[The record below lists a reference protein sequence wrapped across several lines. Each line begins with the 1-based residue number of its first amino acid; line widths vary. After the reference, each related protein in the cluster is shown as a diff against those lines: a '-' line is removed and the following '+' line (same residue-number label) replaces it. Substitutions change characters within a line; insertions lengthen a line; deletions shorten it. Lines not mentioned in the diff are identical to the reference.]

1 MTLTGRTGL
10 LALICVLP
18 IAVSPWPAR
27 AFVVLL
33 IALSILVVADA
44 ALAASTRGLR
54 YTRSPDSSARLA
66 QRVEVSLR
74 IHNDGRRRFRG
85 QIRDAWPPSARAEPR
100 IHTINI
106 AAGQRQHV
114 ETRLRPV
121 RRGDQRAAV
130 VTARSIGPLGLA
142 GRQGSQ
148 SVPGQVRVLPPFLSR
163 KHLPS
168 RLAKLREID
177 GLLPTLI
184 RGQGTEFDSLRE
196 YVVGD
201 DVRSIDWR
209 ASARR
214 ADVVVRTWRPER
226 DRRVVIVLDTGRT
239 AAGRVGVDPTAA
251 DPAGWPR
258 LDWSMDAALLLAALA
273 SRAGDHVDFL
283 AHDRVSRAGV
293 FGASRTELLAQL
305 VEAMAPLQPAL
316 VEPDW
321 RAMVSAVARRTRRRS
336 LVVLLTDLNA
346 TALDEGLLPVLPQLS
361 AKHHMLIAAVA
372 DPRVDQMAAGRSDAA
387 AVYDAAAAERSRN
400 DRRAIA
406 ARLRSSGVEVVDAVP
421 TELAPALA
429 DRYLAMKAT
438 GRL

>member
-1 MTLTGRTGL
+1 
-10 LALICVLP
+10 
-18 IAVSPWPAR
+18 
-27 AFVVLL
+27 
-33 IALSILVVADA
+33 
-44 ALAASTRGLR
+44 
-54 YTRSPDSSARLA
+54 
-66 QRVEVSLR
+66 
-74 IHNDGRRRFRG
+74 
-85 QIRDAWPPSARAEPR
+85 
-100 IHTINI
+100 
-106 AAGQRQHV
+106 
-114 ETRLRPV
+114 
-121 RRGDQRAAV
+121 
-130 VTARSIGPLGLA
+130 
-142 GRQGSQ
+142 
-148 SVPGQVRVLPPFLSR
+148 
-163 KHLPS
+163 
-168 RLAKLREID
+168 
-177 GLLPTLI
+177 
-184 RGQGTEFDSLRE
+184 
-196 YVVGD
+196 
-201 DVRSIDWR
+201 VRSIDWR
-209 ASARR
+209 ATARR

-283 AHDRVSRAGV
+283 AHDRLSRAGV

-305 VEAMAPLQPAL
+305 VEAMAPLQPTL
-316 VEPDW
+316 VESDW
-321 RAMVSAVARRTRRRS
+321 RAMVAAVARRTRRRS

-361 AKHHMLIAAVA
+361 AKHRMLIAAVA

-406 ARLRSSGVEVVDAVP
+406 ARLLHGGVEVVDAVP